1 MSHKLVISS
10 IEQKDPGYLTRSLAT
25 LTLSADS
32 FLGEISSSTFTD
44 KKHNIEKTTYH
55 SQVFVKGTTATFV
68 VPIFQFTP
76 SAVGTQ
82 HEFGKL
88 VLKIKHH
95 NNDNSSKTQ
104 LFEVVGTQQS
114 ATEAGTTDLL
124 TTSGL
129 LTTSTSQTTMTAAT
143 IGTAANLY
151 STGVYIA
158 GEDASSA
165 VVKKTYE
172 IDLNTYLKSGA
183 ADADKLI
190 CWGLKFN
197 QAPVTANS
205 IFSIEAHVEMVDPKY
220 DLYLDTHTLA

>member
-1 MSHKLVISS
+1 MSHKLVCNS

-25 LTLSADS
+25 LTLTADS
-32 FLGEISSSTFTD
+32 YLGEISSSTFTD

-55 SQVFVKGTTATFV
+55 SQVFVKGTTVDFV
-68 VPIFQFTP
+68 APLFQFTP
-76 SAVGTQ
+76 SAAATK

-95 NNDNSSKTQ
+95 NNNNSPRTQ

-129 LTTSTSQTTMTAAT
+129 LTTSTSQTTMTANT

-165 VVKKTYE
+165 IVKKTYE
-172 IDLNTYLKSGA
+172 IDLNTYLTSD
-183 ADADKLI
+183 DADKLI

-197 QAPVTANS
+197 QEPVTANS
-205 IFSIEAHVEMVDPKY
+205 IFSIEAHIEMIDSKY
-220 DLYLDTHTLA
+220 DLYLDTHTIA

>member
-1 MSHKLVISS
+1 MSHKLVCNS

-25 LTLSADS
+25 LTLSTNS

-55 SQVFVKGTTATFV
+55 SQVFVKGTTVDFV
-68 VPIFQFTP
+68 APLFQFTP
-76 SAVGTQ
+76 SAAATK

-95 NNDNSSKTQ
+95 NIDNSSKTQ
-104 LFEVVGTQQS
+104 LFEIVGTQQS

-129 LTTSTSQTTMTAAT
+129 LTTSTSQTPMTADT

-172 IDLNTYLKSGA
+172 IDLNTYLTSHGSTA
-183 ADADKLI
+183 GTLI

-205 IFSIEAHVEMVDPKY
+205 IFSIEAHIEMVDSKY
-220 DLYLDTHTLA
+220 DLYLDTHTIA

>member
-1 MSHKLVISS
+1 MSHKLVCNS

-32 FLGEISSSTFTD
+32 YLGEISSSTFTD

-55 SQVFVKGTTATFV
+55 SQVFVKGTTVDFV
-68 VPIFQFTP
+68 APLFQFTP
-76 SAVGTQ
+76 SAAATK

-88 VLKIKHH
+88 VLKIKHQGI
-95 NNDNSSKTQ
+95 DNSSNTQ
-104 LFEVVGTQQS
+104 LFEIVGTQQS

-129 LTTSTSQTTMTAAT
+129 LTTSTSQTTMTAAI

-172 IDLNTYLKSGA
+172 IDLNTYLTSD
-183 ADADKLI
+183 DADKLI

-205 IFSIEAHVEMVDPKY
+205 IFSIEAHIEMIDSKY
-220 DLYLDTHTLA
+220 DLYLDTHTIA

>member
-1 MSHKLVISS
+1 MSHKLVCNS

-25 LTLSADS
+25 LTLTADS
-32 FLGEISSSTFTD
+32 YLGEISSSTFTD

-55 SQVFVKGTTATFV
+55 SQVFVKGTTVDFV

-76 SAVGTQ
+76 SAAATQ

-88 VLKIKHH
+88 VLKIKHQGI
-95 NNDNSSKTQ
+95 DNSSNTQ
-104 LFEVVGTQQS
+104 LFEIVGTQQS

-129 LTTSTSQTTMTAAT
+129 LTTSTSQKTMTANT

-172 IDLNTYLKSGA
+172 IDLNTYLTSD
-183 ADADKLI
+183 DADKLI

-197 QAPVTANS
+197 QEPVTANS
-205 IFSIEAHVEMVDPKY
+205 IFSIEAHIEMIDSKY
-220 DLYLDTHTLA
+220 DLYLDTHTIA

>member
-1 MSHKLVISS
+1 MSHKLVCNS

-32 FLGEISSSTFTD
+32 YLGEISSSTFTD

-55 SQVFVKGTTATFV
+55 SQVFVKGTTVDFV

-76 SAVGTQ
+76 SAVATQ

-88 VLKIKHH
+88 VLKIKHQGI
-95 NNDNSSKTQ
+95 DNSSNTQ
-104 LFEVVGTQQS
+104 LFEIVGTQQS
-114 ATEAGTTDLL
+114 ATEAGTSDLL

-129 LTTSTSQTTMTAAT
+129 LTTSTSQKTMTADT
-143 IGTAANLY
+143 IGTSANLY

-165 VVKKTYE
+165 IVKKTYE
-172 IDLNTYLKSGA
+172 IDLNTYLTSD
-183 ADADKLI
+183 DADKLI

-197 QAPVTANS
+197 QAPATADS
-205 IFSIEAHVEMVDPKY
+205 IFSIEAHIEMIDSKY
-220 DLYLDTHTLA
+220 DLYLDTHTIA

>member
-1 MSHKLVISS
+1 MSHKLVCNS

-25 LTLSADS
+25 LTLTADS
-32 FLGEISSSTFTD
+32 YLGEISSSTFTD

-55 SQVFVKGTTATFV
+55 SQVFVKGTTAGLV
-68 VPIFQFTP
+68 VPIFQVTP
-76 SAVGTQ
+76 SAAATK

-95 NNDNSSKTQ
+95 NNNNSPRTQ
-104 LFEVVGTQQS
+104 LFEIVGTRKS
-114 ATEAGTTDLL
+114 ATEAGTSDLL

-129 LTTSTSQTTMTAAT
+129 LTTSTSQTPMTADT
-143 IGTAANLY
+143 IGTSANLY

-172 IDLNTYLKSGA
+172 IDLNTYLTSD
-183 ADADKLI
+183 DADKLI

-197 QAPVTANS
+197 QEPVTANS
-205 IFSIEAHVEMVDPKY
+205 IFSIEAHIEMIDSKY
-220 DLYLDTHTLA
+220 DLYLDTHTIA

>member
-1 MSHKLVISS
+1 MSHKLVCSS

-25 LTLSADS
+25 LTLSANS
-32 FLGEISSSTFTD
+32 FLGEISSTTFTD

-55 SQVFVKGTTATFV
+55 SQVFVKGTTVDFV
-68 VPIFQFTP
+68 VPIFQYTP
-76 SAVGTQ
+76 SATATK

-88 VLKIKHH
+88 ILKIKHH
-95 NNDNSSKTQ
+95 NNDNSLRTQ

-129 LTTSTSQTTMTAAT
+129 LTTSSSQTTMTANT
-143 IGTAANLY
+143 IGTSGNLY

-172 IDLNTYLKSGA
+172 IDLNTYLTSD
-183 ADADKLI
+183 DADKLI

-197 QAPVTANS
+197 QEPVTANS
-205 IFSIEAHVEMVDPKY
+205 IFSIEAHIEMIDSKY
-220 DLYLDTHTLA
+220 DLYLDTHTIA

>member
-1 MSHKLVISS
+1 MSHKLVCNS

-25 LTLSADS
+25 LTLTADS
-32 FLGEISSSTFTD
+32 YLGEISSSTFTD

-55 SQVFVKGTTATFV
+55 SQVFVKGTNANLV
-68 VPIFQFTP
+68 VPIFQVTP
-76 SAVGTQ
+76 SAAATQ

-95 NNDNSSKTQ
+95 NNNNSSKTQ

-129 LTTSTSQTTMTAAT
+129 LTTSTSQTTMTANT

-165 VVKKTYE
+165 IVKKTYE
-172 IDLNTYLKSGA
+172 IDLNTYLTSD
-183 ADADKLI
+183 DADKLI

-197 QAPVTANS
+197 QEPVTANS
-205 IFSIEAHVEMVDPKY
+205 IFSIEAHIEMIDSKY
-220 DLYLDTHTLA
+220 DLYLDTHTIA

>member
-1 MSHKLVISS
+1 MSHKLVCNS

-32 FLGEISSSTFTD
+32 YLGEISSSTFTD

-55 SQVFVKGTTATFV
+55 SQVFVKGTTVDFV

-76 SAVGTQ
+76 SAAATK

-88 VLKIKHH
+88 VLKIKHQGI
-95 NNDNSSKTQ
+95 DNSSKTQ
-104 LFEVVGTQQS
+104 LFEIVGTQQS
-114 ATEAGTTDLL
+114 ATEAGTSDLL

-129 LTTSTSQTTMTAAT
+129 LTTSTSQKTMTADT
-143 IGTAANLY
+143 IGTSANLY

-172 IDLNTYLKSGA
+172 IDLNTYLTSD
-183 ADADKLI
+183 DADKLI

-197 QAPVTANS
+197 QAPATANS
-205 IFSIEAHVEMVDPKY
+205 IFSIEAHIEMIDSKY
-220 DLYLDTHTLA
+220 DLYLDTHTIA

>member
-1 MSHKLVISS
+1 MSHKLVCNS

-32 FLGEISSSTFTD
+32 YLGEISSSTFTD

-55 SQVFVKGTTATFV
+55 SQVFVKGTTVDFV
-68 VPIFQFTP
+68 APLFQFTP
-76 SAVGTQ
+76 SAAATK

-88 VLKIKHH
+88 VLKIKHQGI
-95 NNDNSSKTQ
+95 DNSSNTQ
-104 LFEVVGTQQS
+104 LFEIVGTQQS

-129 LTTSTSQTTMTAAT
+129 LTTSTSQTTMTAAI

-172 IDLNTYLKSGA
+172 IDLNTYLTSD
-183 ADADKLI
+183 DADKLI

-205 IFSIEAHVEMVDPKY
+205 IFSIEAHIEMVDSKY
-220 DLYLDTHTLA
+220 DLYLDTHTIA

>member
-1 MSHKLVISS
+1 MSHKLVCNS

-25 LTLSADS
+25 LTLTDDS
-32 FLGEISSSTFTD
+32 YLGEISSSTFTD

-55 SQVFVKGTTATFV
+55 SQVFVKGTNVDLV

-76 SAVGTQ
+76 SASATKY
-82 HEFGKL
+82 EFGKL

-95 NNDNSSKTQ
+95 NNNNSPRTQ
-104 LFEVVGTQQS
+104 LFEVVGTKQS
-114 ATEAGTTDLL
+114 ATEAGNTDLL

-129 LTTSTSQTTMTAAT
+129 LTTSTTQTPMTADT

-172 IDLNTYLKSGA
+172 IDLNTYLKSGST
-183 ADADKLI
+183 ADKLI

-197 QAPVTANS
+197 QEPVTANS